1 MANRAGSYFPKG
13 GHAATPKRFSIN
25 PLDDGVVKA
34 PGNVIQ
40 SFKETSIMDS
50 VTGNIQFEFH
60 ISVTF
65 YQFNTKVF
73 LTCISCGIP

>member
-25 PLDDGVVKA
+25 PFDDGVVKA

-40 SFKETSIMDS
+40 SFKKTSIMDS
-50 VTGNIQFEFH
+50 VTGNI
-60 ISVTF
+60 
-65 YQFNTKVF
+65 
-73 LTCISCGIP
+73 

>member
-40 SFKETSIMDS
+40 SFKKTSIMDS
-50 VTGNIQFEFH
+50 VTGNI
-60 ISVTF
+60 
-65 YQFNTKVF
+65 
-73 LTCISCGIP
+73 

>member
-40 SFKETSIMDS
+40 SFKKRLLWIALQETFSLNFI
-50 VTGNIQFEFH
+50 
-60 ISVTF
+60 
-65 YQFNTKVF
+65 
-73 LTCISCGIP
+73 